1 MSPGALSYAL
11 AGGAFLLL
19 TLLLWIGWQG
29 RALGARFI
37 VASLATILWA
47 ATLAWQSSSEH
58 FPYVIVFGVELL
70 RDGAW
75 LAVLMGIARPILPR
89 FLRIAIPTLW
99 AALLAAG
106 VLLAF
111 GDFAPTTPDALMALS
126 SRSGLLLSM
135 AALVLIEQIHR
146 AANPAARRALR
157 YLVYGI
163 GGMFAYD
170 LFLYSQAEL
179 LRAVSVDAW
188 NARGVV
194 NALLVP
200 LIAVSVRRNPAW
212 SLDIFVSRHVV
223 FYSGALVL
231 IGAYLLFMALGGF
244 YVREIGGAWGGLAQ
258 ILFLA
263 GSALLLTLLIG
274 SGRIRTWIKVLLSK
288 HFYRNKYDYRVEWLR
303 FIQTLSSAQGS
314 DVGSTAIQAV
324 AQIFS
329 SPGGLLFTIDD
340 AGRRFQLTDS
350 WPAALA
356 SSPQLEPL
364 PADHDLAAFLGA
376 RQWIIDLKEYRASPA
391 RYQDITLPRWTAVLP
406 AARLIMPL
414 LAADRLIGFIVLDDA
429 TPSIRLTYEDRDL
442 LKTVGRHVATQ
453 IAQHQADQRL
463 AESRQF
469 EAYNHLTAFMMHDL
483 KNAVAQLQL
492 VVANAARHKHN
503 PAFIDDA
510 ISTIANAVERMT
522 RLTQQLKEKALA
534 GSGRLVDVEGLAR
547 SAVERCKSRRPVP
560 TLEGGAPAAL
570 IQADPEKLTSV
581 LEHVIRNAQD
591 ATPENGSIEIRFSR
605 DARALLIEVSDSGC
619 GMGAEFVKQQLFRP
633 FFTTKGAEG
642 MGIGAYQA
650 REYVRAL
657 GGDVEVQSS
666 PGQGTTFSIKLPLA
680 ATLPGE

>member
-1 MSPGALSYAL
+1 L
-11 AGGAFLLL
+11 A
-19 TLLLWIGWQG
+19 LLLWIGWQG

-37 VASLATILWA
+37 VASLATVLWA
-47 ATLAWQSSSEH
+47 ATIAWQSQAER
-58 FPYVIVFGVELL
+58 FPSFIVFVVELV

-75 LAVLMGIARPILPR
+75 LAVLTGIAHPILPR
-89 FLRIAIPTLW
+89 LLRVTIATLW
-99 AALLAAG
+99 VALFAAAI
-106 VLLAF
+106 LLAF
-111 GDFAPTTPDALMALS
+111 SDFANSSPDALITLPY
-126 SRSGLLLSM
+126 RGGLLLSM

-146 AANPAARRALR
+146 AANAAARRTLR

-179 LRAVSVDAW
+179 LHAVSIYAW
-188 NARGVV
+188 DARGVV

-200 LIAVSVRRNPAW
+200 LIAVSVRRNPSW

-223 FYSGALVL
+223 FYSSALVL
-231 IGAYLLFMALGGF
+231 IGAYLLCMALGGF
-244 YVREIGGAWGGLAQ
+244 YVREIGGTWGGLAQ

-274 SGRIRTWIKVLLSK
+274 SGRTRTWIKVLLSK

-303 FIQTLSSAQGS
+303 FIQTLSSPGTE
-314 DVGSTAIQAV
+314 VGGAAIQAV

-329 SPGGLLFTIDD
+329 SPGGLLFTIDE
-340 AGRRFQLTDS
+340 AGHQFELTDT
-350 WPAALA
+350 WPAGFGQA
-356 SSPQLEPL
+356 PQLAPL
-364 PADHDLAAFLGA
+364 AADHDMAMFLSS
-376 RQWIIDLKEYRASPA
+376 RQWIIDLREYRASPLRYGNIALPQWIELLPTA
-391 RYQDITLPRWTAVLP
+391 RV
-406 AARLIMPL
+406 IMPL
-414 LAADRLIGFIVLDDA
+414 LASDRLIGFIVLDDA
-429 TPSIRLTYEDRDL
+429 SPSIRLTYEDRDL
-442 LKTVGRHVATQ
+442 LKTVGRHVAIQ

-534 GSGRLVDVEGLAR
+534 GGGSLVDVEELAR
-547 SAVERCKSRRPVP
+547 SAVERCKSRRPIP
-560 TLEGGAPAAL
+560 TVEGTAAAGL

-581 LEHVIRNAQD
+581 FEHLIRNAQD
-591 ATPENGSIEIRFSR
+591 ATPEHGSIEIRFR
-605 DARALLIEVSDSGC
+605 HGAHDVLIEVSDSGC
-619 GMGAEFVKQQLFRP
+619 GMGAAFVKQQLFRP

-657 GGDVEVQSS
+657 GGDVEVRSS

-680 ATLPGE
+680 ATVPTRSTLEECPPTNQGC